1 MSVAAASA
9 VRAEA
14 EIKRERKGEAVY
26 ELLADAF
33 RDTIPMVPLLL
44 VIYVGIE
51 LVEYKF
57 GNRIISLV
65 QKAGIAGPAVG
76 ALSGS
81 LPQCGISV
89 VATALYI
96 QRLVTIGTLLAVYL
110 STSDEA
116 IPIILS
122 QPDKA
127 GLILPLILTKIFIAL
142 VAGYSLDLLF
152 RKANQNTLEHIG
164 ACARGE
170 DDQSHHHESVLEE
183 EACCGHS
190 TSSSAEKFNPKEIFL
205 HPVIH
210 TAKIFVF
217 ILVISFLLNG
227 IIFHIGQEALGK
239 LLSGYSFFQP
249 FVAAWVGLVPNCAA
263 SVAITELYLKGAIT
277 YGSLIAGLCASAG
290 LGILVLFREEK
301 GKKEVFKIMG
311 LLFGISVTGG
321 LVIQYVFKI

>member
-1 MSVAAASA
+1 M
-9 VRAEA
+9 
-14 EIKRERKGEAVY
+14 
-26 ELLADAF
+26 
-33 RDTIPMVPLLL
+33 DTVKMVPLLL
-44 VIYVGIE
+44 VIFIGIE

-57 GNRIISLV
+57 GNKIILMI
-65 QKAGIAGPAVG
+65 QKAGVAGPAIG

-89 VATALYI
+89 VTTALYT

-127 GLILPLILTKIFIAL
+127 GLILPLLLTKIFIAL
-142 VAGYSLDLLF
+142 VAGYAIDLFF
-152 RKANQNTLEHIG
+152 RKANESTLAHIE
-164 ACARGE
+164 AYARGE
-170 DDQSHHHESVLEE
+170 DDEHHDHSIVIDK

-190 TSSSAEKFNPKEIFL
+190 TSSSANKFNPKEIFL

-217 ILVISFLLNG
+217 IFAISLLINAAVFLMG
-227 IIFHIGQEALGK
+227 EEAFGK
-239 LLSGYSFFQP
+239 LFSGHTFFQP
-249 FVAAWVGLVPNCAA
+249 FMAALVGLIPNCAA

-301 GKKEVFKIMG
+301 EKKEIIKVLGF
-311 LLFGISVTGG
+311 LLGISILVGS
-321 LVIQYVFKI
+321 VIQYICKL

>member
-1 MSVAAASA
+1 M
-9 VRAEA
+9 
-14 EIKRERKGEAVY
+14 
-26 ELLADAF
+26 
-33 RDTIPMVPLLL
+33 DTVKMVPLLL
-44 VIYVGIE
+44 VIFIGIE

-57 GNRIISLV
+57 GNKIILMI
-65 QKAGIAGPAVG
+65 QKAGVAGPAVG
-76 ALSGS
+76 ALAGS

-89 VATALYI
+89 VTTALYT

-127 GLILPLILTKIFIAL
+127 ELILPLLLTKIFIAL
-142 VAGYSLDLLF
+142 VAGYALDLFF
-152 RKANQNTLEHIG
+152 RKANESTLVHID
-164 ACARGE
+164 AYARGE
-170 DDQSHHHESVLEE
+170 DDEHHNHSIVIDK

-190 TSSSAEKFNPKEIFL
+190 TSSSANKFNPKEIFF

-217 ILVISFLLNG
+217 IFAMSLLINVTVFLMG
-227 IIFHIGQEALGK
+227 EEAFGRLF
-239 LLSGYSFFQP
+239 SGHTFFQP
-249 FVAAWVGLVPNCAA
+249 FMAALVGLIPNCAA

-301 GKKEVFKIMG
+301 EKKEIFKVLG
-311 LLFGISVTGG
+311 LLLGISIMVGSI
-321 LVIQYVFKI
+321 IQYIQAVI

>member
-1 MSVAAASA
+1 M
-9 VRAEA
+9 
-14 EIKRERKGEAVY
+14 Y
-26 ELLADAF
+26 EVFMDALM
-33 RDTIPMVPLLL
+33 DTVKMVPLLL
-44 VIYVGIE
+44 VIFIGIE

-57 GNRIISLV
+57 GNKIILMI
-65 QKAGIAGPAVG
+65 QKAGVAGPAVG
-76 ALSGS
+76 ALAGS

-89 VATALYI
+89 VTTALYT

-127 GLILPLILTKIFIAL
+127 ELILPLLLTKIFIAL
-142 VAGYSLDLLF
+142 VAGYALDLFF
-152 RKANQNTLEHIG
+152 RKANESTLVHID
-164 ACARGE
+164 AYARGE
-170 DDQSHHHESVLEE
+170 DDEHHNHAIVIDK

-190 TSSSAEKFNPKEIFL
+190 TSSSAKKFNLKEIFL

-217 ILVISFLLNG
+217 IFAISLLINAAVFLMG
-227 IIFHIGQEALGK
+227 EEAFGK
-239 LLSGYSFFQP
+239 LFSGHTYFQP
-249 FVAAWVGLVPNCAA
+249 FMAALVGLIPNCAA

-301 GKKEVFKIMG
+301 EKKEIFKVLG
-311 LLFGISVTGG
+311 LLLGISILVGS
-321 LVIQYVFKI
+321 VIQYICKV

>member
-1 MSVAAASA
+1 M
-9 VRAEA
+9 
-14 EIKRERKGEAVY
+14 Y
-26 ELLADAF
+26 EVFMDALM
-33 RDTIPMVPLLL
+33 DTVKMVPLLL
-44 VIYVGIE
+44 VIFIGIE

-57 GNRIISLV
+57 GNKIILMI
-65 QKAGIAGPAVG
+65 QKAGVAGPAVG
-76 ALSGS
+76 ALAGS

-89 VATALYI
+89 VTTALYT

-127 GLILPLILTKIFIAL
+127 ELILPLLLTKIFIAL
-142 VAGYSLDLLF
+142 VAGYALDLFF
-152 RKANQNTLEHIG
+152 RKANESTLVHID
-164 ACARGE
+164 AYARGE
-170 DDQSHHHESVLEE
+170 DDEHHNHAIVIDK

-190 TSSSAEKFNPKEIFL
+190 TSSSAKKFNLKEIFL
-205 HPVIH
+205 HPIIH

-217 ILVISFLLNG
+217 IFAISLLINAAVFLMG
-227 IIFHIGQEALGK
+227 EEAFGK
-239 LLSGYSFFQP
+239 LFSGHTYFQP
-249 FVAAWVGLVPNCAA
+249 FMAALVGLIPNCAA

-301 GKKEVFKIMG
+301 EKKEIFKVLG
-311 LLFGISVTGG
+311 LLLGISV
-321 LVIQYVFKI
+321 LVGSIIQYSCKL

>member
-1 MSVAAASA
+1 M
-9 VRAEA
+9 
-14 EIKRERKGEAVY
+14 Y
-26 ELLADAF
+26 EVFLDALM
-33 RDTIPMVPLLL
+33 DTVKMVPLLL
-44 VIYVGIE
+44 VIYIGIE

-57 GNRIISLV
+57 GNKIISMV
-65 QKAGIAGPAVG
+65 QKAGIAGPVIG
-76 ALSGS
+76 ALAGS

-89 VATALYI
+89 VATALYT

-127 GLILPLILTKIFIAL
+127 GLILPLLLTKIFIAL
-142 VAGYSLDLLF
+142 VAGYAIDLFF
-152 RKANQNTLEHIG
+152 RKANESTLTHIE
-164 ACARGE
+164 AYARGE
-170 DDQSHHHESVLEE
+170 DDEHHNHSIVIDK

-190 TSSSAEKFNPKEIFL
+190 TSSSANKFNPREIFL

-210 TAKIFVF
+210 TAKIVGFIFAISLLINAAVF
-217 ILVISFLLNG
+217 MMG
-227 IIFHIGQEALGK
+227 EEAFGK
-239 LLSGYSFFQP
+239 LFSGHTFFQP
-249 FVAAWVGLVPNCAA
+249 FMAALVGLIPNCAA

-301 GKKEVFKIMG
+301 EKKEIIKVLG
-311 LLFGISVTGG
+311 LLLGISI
-321 LVIQYVFKI
+321 LVGSVVQYICKL

>member
-1 MSVAAASA
+1 MYA
-9 VRAEA
+9 VF
-14 EIKRERKGEAVY
+14 
-26 ELLADAF
+26 LDALM
-33 RDTIPMVPLLL
+33 DTVKMVPLLL
-44 VIYVGIE
+44 VIFIGIE

-57 GNRIISLV
+57 GNKIIAMV
-65 QKAGIAGPAVG
+65 QKAGVAGPAVG
-76 ALSGS
+76 ALAGS

-89 VATALYI
+89 VATALYT

-127 GLILPLILTKIFIAL
+127 GLILPLLLTKIIIAL
-142 VAGYSLDLLF
+142 VAGYALDLFF
-152 RKANQNTLEHIG
+152 RKANERTLVHIE
-164 ACARGE
+164 AYARGE
-170 DDQSHHHESVLEE
+170 DDEHHNHSIVIDK

-190 TSSSAEKFNPKEIFL
+190 TSSSSNKFNPKEIFL

-217 ILVISFLLNG
+217 IFAISLLINATVFLMG
-227 IIFHIGQEALGK
+227 EEAFGRLF
-239 LLSGYSFFQP
+239 SGHTFFQP
-249 FVAAWVGLVPNCAA
+249 FMAALVGLIPNCAA

-290 LGILVLFREEK
+290 LGILILFREEK
-301 GKKEVFKIMG
+301 EKREIFKVLG
-311 LLFGISVTGG
+311 LLLGISILVGS
-321 LVIQYVFKI
+321 VIQYIGKL